1 MRTDIH
7 TLTVIAF
14 GQMRTLIL
22 MLTSLTIWSCGT
34 KSTFS
39 DKGKSDF
46 QTFVSNLKTLEIGY
60 TYDLVKQDA
69 EGCYAPKNSDTLFYN
84 PPFPILG
91 QFNNGT
97 IYALIHFE
105 PGDDMWPIIRTFDKD
120 GKSIDGVTIVFGN
133 CAGWDCDFDECEE
146 KFKIINSNTIESIL
160 TIVTTP
166 CDSLENK
173 DPKLTKKEIWKKTIT
188 VDEKGKLITKEE
200 QS

>member
-1 MRTDIH
+1 METR
-7 TLTVIAF
+7 
-14 GQMRTLIL
+14 G
-22 MLTSLTIWSCGT
+22 
-34 KSTFS
+34 
-39 DKGKSDF
+39 DF
-46 QTFVSNLKTLEIGY
+46 QTLVSNLKTLEIGY
-60 TYDLVKQDA
+60 TYDLVKQDT

-97 IYALIHFE
+97 IYSLIHFE

-120 GKSIDGVTIVFGN
+120 GESIDAQTIVFGN

-173 DPKLTKKEIWKKTIT
+173 DPNLTKKEVWKKTIT

-200 QS
+200 KG